1 MSYQWETAEGVDE
14 GLFMSSGPMPELSYP
29 VEKPEEIHSVDAA
42 AALRYAIDRLGKE
55 PSCSFTELLDGVLL
69 ALRSG
74 DTTFIGRNRPID
86 MVIHR
91 LAVATAKHMI
101 RSHQVGRL
109 TSLYPLAQFRCTLAQ
124 SPCEQARA
132 LHGTIFSSDAD
143 RPKLPLAGC
152 NVLDCACRYR
162 LMTTRQASLQGAF
175 RRD

>member
-1 MSYQWETAEGVDE
+1 MSYQWETAEEMDE
-14 GLFMSSGPMPELSYP
+14 GLSMSSGPMPELSYP
-29 VEKPEEIHSVDAA
+29 AEKPEEIHSIDAA

-74 DTTFIGRNRPID
+74 DSTFIQRNRPVD

-109 TSLYPLAQFRCTLAQ
+109 TSVYPLAQFRCTLAQ
-124 SPCEQARA
+124 SPCAQARA
-132 LHGTIFSSDAD
+132 LHGTIYSSDAD